1 MKKSIFY
8 IDGGKGYYIG
18 YTSGETWNG
27 WSMPWLSKSET
38 MRMLEN
44 EDLNSIQFEWQGDE
58 LIETFD
64 GDSVRTETI
73 TIDGELYYQVGNGWV
88 WDYVWFDDDL
98 TLNVRDISGRGGMYN
113 TTLVDYACANI
124 QDTDLV
130 TWLEG
135 NWTSGEYLNEEMAEV
150 ITIVYKPTHIK
161 E

>member
-1 MKKSIFY
+1 MKKSIFF
-8 IDGGKGYYIG
+8 IDGGKNYYIG
-18 YTSGETWNG
+18 YTSGQTWNG
-27 WSMPWLSKSET
+27 WSMPYLSKSET

-64 GDSVRTETI
+64 GDSVRTETT

>member
-1 MKKSIFY
+1 VKKSIFF
-8 IDGGKGYYIG
+8 IDGGKNYYIG
-18 YTSGETWNG
+18 YTSGQTWNG
-27 WSMPWLSKSET
+27 WSMPYLSKSET

-64 GDSVRTETI
+64 GDSVRTETT